1 MNQNSKTSEDSIDL
15 KELFFSLIAQWKI
28 IACCVVL
35 SLICALLY
43 LRITPDTYSV
53 DAMVQVEDSKG
64 AASAALLG
72 DLSKASGGLSQK
84 SPADP
89 EIEILRS
96 RMVLGQV
103 IQNLNLDINI
113 KDNQSSLIGKLV
125 SQDQSKLEYRHDAV
139 IYTNQNNNL
148 IVKQLSVPEYY
159 LDKPLKLEFKDVNQ
173 FTLTYKDE
181 VVFNGLLNKKN
192 ILNTDKGLWQVQLN
206 TQGNLKDHSYTLT
219 KLALPTAVNQFNTIY
234 GVAEKGKMTGVIG
247 LSYLGQDPEHIT
259 QVLNSVLNVY
269 HEQNIER
276 KSLESKQTL
285 AFLEKQLPE
294 LRKQLEDSEIKFNQ
308 FREKYKTVDVN
319 AESELLLKQNID
331 LEKLKIELQQ
341 KQAELSAKYTND
353 HPLILQIDAQIT
365 EINKKIADLNNRLT
379 QLPETQ
385 RLYLQLYRDVK
396 VNTEL
401 YTSLLN
407 SYQQLKIANAGE
419 IGNVRIIDTAVEPV
433 KPIKPK
439 KLIVLILSIFVG
451 GFIGVLI
458 ALLRKMMRSGV
469 NDSTQIENELDLP
482 VYATVPRSPIQE
494 TRMSILK
501 KKKSIPILAVKSSDD
516 IAIESL
522 RSIRTAIHFA
532 LTSAKNNIIMIA
544 GPSPEVGKSFISTNL
559 ATIFAQGNKRV
570 LLIDADMRR
579 GYMHKY
585 FDVEVKPGLSEL
597 LSGQADL
604 TQVLHKTQVA
614 NLDVI
619 TRGKSPANPSEML
632 SSTQFKD
639 LLEKFQT
646 QYDHIIIDTPPVLA
660 VTDGIIISQYTGVNL
675 IVARYAKSHM
685 KELELTVNRF
695 EQAGVKVNGFILNDI
710 QRSSGGGYG
719 YNYAYTYKAQKED
732 LLKVFLKSRVK

>member
-1 MNQNSKTSEDSIDL
+1 MSQTSKTEDTIDL
-15 KELFFSLIAQWKI
+15 KELFFSLIAQWKLI
-28 IACCVVL
+28 VL
-35 SLICALLY
+35 CILISLVCALIY
-43 LRITPDTYSV
+43 LRVTPNTYSV
-53 DAMVQVEDSKG
+53 DALVQVEDTKS

-72 DLSKASGGLSQK
+72 ELSKMVDQK
-84 SPADP
+84 SPAQA
-89 EIEILRS
+89 EIEVLTS

-103 IQNLNLDINI
+103 IHNLNLDITI
-113 KDNQSSLIGKLV
+113 KNHDDTFFNRLL
-125 SQDQSKLEYRHDAV
+125 SQDKQNIDYKKDAV
-139 IYTNQNNNL
+139 NFSDKNSYFSIQEL
-148 IVKQLSVPEYY
+148 QVPSYY
-159 LDKPLKLEFKDVNQ
+159 LDKPLLLSFKDQ
-173 FTLTYKDE
+173 GHFTFSYKDK
-181 VVFNGLLNKKN
+181 VIFNG
-192 ILNTDKGLWQVQLN
+192 QLN
-206 TQGNLKDHSYTLT
+206 TNNLITAREGQWKVRINSTHSPSIEQQFTIS
-219 KLALPTAVNQFNTIY
+219 KLALPTAVQKLQATY
-234 GVAEKGKMTGVIG
+234 GVAERGKQTGVIG
-247 LSYLGQDPEHIT
+247 LNYQGTDKEHIT
-259 QVLNSVLNVY
+259 EVLNNILAVY
-269 HEQNIER
+269 HSQNIER
-276 KSLESKQTL
+276 RTLESKQTL
-285 AFLEKQLPE
+285 DFLDKQLPD
-294 LRKQLEDSEIKFNQ
+294 LKQQLEESERKFNQ
-308 FREKYKTVDVN
+308 FREKYNTVDVTQE
-319 AESELLLKQNID
+319 AELYLKQNIA
-331 LEKLKIELQQ
+331 LETTKTELKQ
-341 KQAELSAKYTND
+341 KQAELAAKYTND
-353 HPLILQIDAQIT
+353 HPLMA
-365 EINKKIADLNNRLT
+365 EINAQLAAVNKKSAELSDTLKR
-379 QLPETQ
+379 LPEVQ
-385 RLYLQLYRDVK
+385 RQYLQLYRDVK

-407 SYQQLKIANAGE
+407 SYQQLKIAKAGE

-433 KPIKPK
+433 NPIKPK
-439 KLIVLILSIFVG
+439 TLIVLVLAMFIG

-458 ALLRKMMRSGV
+458 ALLRNMLRTGV
-469 NDSTQIENELDLP
+469 KDSTQIENDLNLP

-494 TRMSILK
+494 TRMNILK

-516 IAIESL
+516 VAIESL

-585 FDVEVKPGLSEL
+585 FDVDVKPGLSEL

-619 TRGKSPANPSEML
+619 TRGKSPTNPSEML

-639 LLEKFQT
+639 LLEKFQA

-719 YNYAYTYKAQKED
+719 YNYAYAYKTQKED
-732 LLKVFLKSRVK
+732 

>member
-72 DLSKASGGLSQK
+72 DLSKVSGGLSQK

-103 IQNLNLDINI
+103 IQNLNLDISI

-173 FTLTYKDE
+173 FTLTYKDQ

-206 TQGNLKDHSYTLT
+206 TQGNLKGHSYTLT
-219 KLALPTAVNQFNTIY
+219 KLALPTAVNQFNKIY

-259 QVLNSVLNVY
+259 QVLNNVLNVY
-269 HEQNIER
+269 HKQNIER

-353 HPLILQIDAQIT
+353 HPLILQINAQIA

-433 KPIKPK
+433 KPVKPK
-439 KLIVLILSIFVG
+439 RLIVLILSIFAG

-458 ALLRKMMRSGV
+458 ALLRNMMRSGV

-494 TRMSILK
+494 TRISILK
-501 KKKSIPILAVKSSDD
+501 KKKSIPILAVKSNDD

-559 ATIFAQGNKRV
+559 ATIFAQSNKRV

-585 FDVEVKPGLSEL
+585 FDVDVKPGLSEL

-604 TQVLHKTQVA
+604 SQVLHKTQVA

-619 TRGKSPANPSEML
+619 TRGKSPTNPSEML

-719 YNYAYTYKAQKED
+719 YNYAYAYKAQKED
-732 LLKVFLKSRVK
+732 

>member
-1 MNQNSKTSEDSIDL
+1 MNQNSKTNEDSIDL

-28 IACCVVL
+28 IACCVIL

-43 LRITPDTYSV
+43 LRITPDTYAV

-72 DLSKASGGLSQK
+72 DLSKVTGGLGQK
-84 SPADP
+84 SPTDA
-89 EIEILRS
+89 EIEILKS

-103 IQNLNLDINI
+103 IHNLNLDIKI
-113 KDNQSSLIGKLV
+113 KDNQSGLTAKLITQGK
-125 SQDQSKLEYRHDAV
+125 SKLEYRHDAV
-139 IYTNQNNNL
+139 IYSKKDYSL
-148 IVKQLSVPEYY
+148 IVNQLNVPEYY
-159 LDKPLKLEFKDVNQ
+159 LDKPLKLEFKDANRFNLIHNDQIV
-173 FTLTYKDE
+173 FT
-181 VVFNGLLNKKN
+181 GILNKKN
-192 ILNTDKGLWQVQLN
+192 KLNTNKGLWQVKIS
-206 TQGNLKDHSYTLT
+206 TQGNIKEQRYTLT
-219 KLALPTAVNQFNTIY
+219 KLALLTAVNQFNAIY
-234 GVAEKGKMTGVIG
+234 KIAEKGKLTGVIG

-259 QVLNSVLNVY
+259 QVLNNVLNVY

-308 FREKYKTVDVN
+308 FREKYRTVDVN

-353 HPLILQIDAQIT
+353 HPLILQIDAQIA
-365 EINKKIADLNNRLT
+365 EINKKIGDLNNRLT

-458 ALLRKMMRSGV
+458 ALLRNMMRSGV

-585 FDVEVKPGLSEL
+585 FDVDVKPGLSEL

-604 TQVLHKTQVA
+604 QKVLHKTQVA

-619 TRGKSPANPSEML
+619 TRGKSPTNPSEML

-719 YNYAYTYKAQKED
+719 YNYAYAYKAQKED
-732 LLKVFLKSRVK
+732 

>member
-660 VTDGIIISQYTGVNL
+660 VTDGIIISQYTGVNF

-732 LLKVFLKSRVK
+732 